1 MKIAVFSDI
10 HSNLEAL
17 KGVLHDV
24 EGQRCD
30 AVYCLG
36 DLVGYGAN
44 PNEIIELVE
53 DENISIVMGNYDD
66 GVGYERGD
74 CGCAYTSS
82 VEKEN
87 GQRSINWTTQVTTDV
102 NKAFLK
108 SLHPKIELDIDSYKV
123 LLVHGSPRRMNE
135 YLYEDRPEK
144 SIRRILEP
152 LDVDVVVC
160 GHTHRPYHRVI
171 GGVHVINDGSVGKPK
186 DSEPRACY
194 MILRL
199 DEKVNPQIR
208 RVNYNIEEAARKII
222 EAGLPSAF
230 AEALRTG

>member
-10 HSNLEAL
+10 HSNFEAL
-17 KGVLHDV
+17 KSVLKDV
-24 EGQRCD
+24 ESQRCD

-44 PNEIIELVE
+44 PNEVIELVE
-53 DENISIVMGNYDD
+53 DENISTVMGNYDD

-74 CGCAYTSS
+74 CGCAYTSPI
-82 VEKEN
+82 EKEN
-87 GQRSINWTTQVTTDV
+87 GQSSIDWTTQKTTDV
-102 NKAFLK
+102 NKAFLR
-108 SLHPKIELDIDSYKV
+108 SLHPKIELNIDNCKV

-144 SIRRILEP
+144 SIRRILES
-152 LDVDVVVC
+152 LDVDIVVC
-160 GHTHRPYHRVI
+160 GHTHKPYHRFI

-186 DSEPRACY
+186 DFDPRACY
-194 MILRL
+194 LILRL
-199 DEKVNPQIR
+199 DENVNPQIR
-208 RVNYNIEEAARKII
+208 RVNYNVEEAARKII